1 LDRSLSHIKGLG
13 LSGENGAFIKYPYS
27 KRWINLMQD
36 LDMDWKN
43 GVIELFTYYTER
55 TSGSF
60 IEHKRSSITW
70 NYLLADPVYGTFQA
84 KECQNHLEHAVL
96 SKLPVEIIIGKK
108 KIEVRPRVTNKG
120 EIIKR
125 LLNGSATMEDEDG
138 GMVDFI
144 LACGTTEDMFK
155 ALKKLNRHN
164 AVSVMVGADEQKKT
178 LASWHL
184 PTVADVM
191 DLLSGMASVASV

>member
-1 LDRSLSHIKGLG
+1 
-13 LSGENGAFIKYPYS
+13 
-27 KRWINLMQD
+27 M
-36 LDMDWKN
+36 
-43 GVIELFTYYTER
+43 
-55 TSGSF
+55 GS
-60 IEHKRSSITW
+60 
-70 NYLLADPVYGTFQA
+70 V
-84 KECQNHLEHAVL
+84 
-96 SKLPVEIIIGKK
+96 
-108 KIEVRPRVTNKG
+108 
-120 EIIKR
+120 
-125 LLNGSATMEDEDG
+125 EDEDG

-155 ALKKLNRHN
+155 ALKKLNRQN